1 MTTILWG
8 LCRRSG
14 QDQQAVSGRDRRRL
28 HRFAAMPGSQQRTP
42 VMSNPYTNAT
52 DRLAYS
58 CGGCLGVIIIIVFL
72 IFLLTLVA
80 H

>member
-1 MTTILWG
+1 
-8 LCRRSG
+8 
-14 QDQQAVSGRDRRRL
+14 
-28 HRFAAMPGSQQRTP
+28 
-42 VMSNPYTNAT
+42 MSNPYTNAT